1 MPSWLILV
9 LQWGGLAL
17 AVLSAAALIYF
28 LGIPG
33 IMEPAAEADAA
44 AEQVTAPVTMYWV
57 LLVIGVVGAS
67 DSLWAGASLRLLDK
81 ANPAYHRRLVLL
93 ASMAT
98 G

>member
-17 AVLSAAALIYF
+17 AVLSAAALIYV

-44 AEQVTAPVTMYWV
+44 AEQVIAPVTMYWV
-57 LLVIGVVGAS
+57 LLVIGVVGAVVGFV
-67 DSLWAGASLRLLDK
+67 LG
-81 ANPAYHRRLVLL
+81 RRKPTAVGQ
-93 ASMAT
+93 S
-98 G
+98 